1 MLADRI
7 AWEESVSL
15 SPNTNDDTE
24 SLLARCAAGNAE
36 AVSQLLEQHRPFLR
50 RIVELRLDPSLRGR
64 VDPSDVVQE
73 TQLEVMRRI
82 VDYVQRRPM
91 SFRVWLHHTTCQRLT
106 TLWRHHR
113 RTRRRSVDREVVLPE
128 ESSIALARHLL
139 AESPS
144 ERLQQHELAQK
155 VQDAVSRLA
164 PMDKEIVLLRNFEE
178 LTNQESAER
187 LGIDE
192 AAASKRY
199 GRALLR
205 LRTLLHE
212 ASPH

>member
-1 MLADRI
+1 MG
-7 AWEESVSL
+7 
-15 SPNTNDDTE
+15 PNTNDDTE

-50 RIVELRLDPSLRGR
+50 RIAELRLDRSLRGR

-91 SFRVWLHHTTCQRLT
+91 SFRVWLHYTACQRLT
-106 TLWRHHR
+106 ALWRHHR
-113 RTRRRSVDREVVLPE
+113 RAQRRSVDREIVLPE
-128 ESSIALARHLL
+128 GSSIALAQNLL

-144 ERLQQHELAQK
+144 EQLHQQELAQK
-155 VQDAVSRLA
+155 VQEAVGRLDPA
-164 PMDKEIVLLRNFEE
+164 DREIVLLRNFEE

-187 LGIDE
+187 LAIDE
-192 AAASKRY
+192 MAASKRY

-205 LRTLLHE
+205 LRKLLRE
-212 ASPH
+212 PPRP

>member
-1 MLADRI
+1 MG
-7 AWEESVSL
+7 
-15 SPNTNDDTE
+15 PNTNDDTE
-24 SLLARCAAGNAE
+24 SLLAMCAAGNAD

-50 RIVELRLDPSLRGR
+50 RIVELRLDRSLRGR

-91 SFRVWLHHTTCQRLT
+91 SFRVWLHYTACQRLT

-113 RTRRRSVDREVVLPE
+113 RTRRRTVDREVVLPE

-144 ERLQQHELAQK
+144 ERLQQQELVQK
-155 VQDAVSRLA
+155 VQAAVGRLA
-164 PMDKEIVLLRNFEE
+164 PLDREIVLLRNFEE

-205 LRTLLHE
+205 LRKLLHE
-212 ASPH
+212 PSAR